1 MLMQSL
7 QVLLVPL
14 VFVFVT
20 YYAGN
25 KWGSKAGYLSFIAL
39 AYSTFLT
46 LVAGWQGGSQEFY
59 NWSPIG
65 LFGLKL
71 DGLSI
76 PLLFII
82 ALLCTLMS
90 LYSIPYMAHIIGADT
105 KQFGL
110 YYALLL
116 LYSIGMMGAV
126 MATNLIEFY
135 LFFEL
140 MLIPSYFLIARWG
153 YGDRD
158 RISFMYFMWTHIGAL
173 SFLAGI
179 LWLGFL
185 AGTPG
190 QPVFDLE
197 KIVAS
202 AIPQD
207 LRLWVTILMVVGLL
221 VKMAAFGLHIWLPHA
236 HAEAPTPIS
245 ALLSPAMI
253 GIGGYAIV
261 RIVMSTLP
269 TAFFQISLALTIWA
283 VVTMLYGGAMALVQ
297 DDIKRLLAY
306 SSISQMGYILLG
318 ISSFQILGVSGSMFQ
333 FVSHGLGKGI
343 LFMVAGAIIL
353 QTHGLRSIS
362 RMGGLASKMPITTTA
377 TLLGF
382 LTIMGIPPTTGFIS
396 EFLIFAGSFNEGFA
410 LGSMLR
416 LALSALAVISTALT
430 AGYSLW
436 AVKRIF
442 FGTLPAELNGV
453 TEAPWTITGPLL
465 VLGSISLVIG
475 IFPDLVEHLLLPAVK
490 LILGG

>member
-1 MLMQSL
+1 MQFQIL
-7 QVLLVPL
+7 QILLVPL
-14 VFVFVT
+14 IFVFIT
-20 YYAGN
+20 YAAGAR
-25 KWGSKAGYLSFIAL
+25 WGAKAGWLSFIAL
-39 AYSTFLT
+39 GYSTFLT
-46 LVAGWQGGSQEFY
+46 LFAGWQGGAQEFY

-65 LFGLKL
+65 LFGLNA
-71 DGLSI
+71 DGLSVPI
-76 PLLFII
+76 LFTI

-90 LYSIPYMAHIIGADT
+90 VYSIPYMRHIIGDDK

-126 MATNLIEFY
+126 LATNLIEFY

-173 SFLAGI
+173 AFLAGI
-179 LWLGFL
+179 LSVGYLS
-185 AGTPG
+185 GT
-190 QPVFDLE
+190 FDIA

-202 AIPQD
+202 TLPVN
-207 LRLWVTILMVVGLL
+207 LRIWIVGLMVVGLL

-261 RIVMSTLP
+261 RLVMTILP
-269 TAFFQISLALTIWA
+269 TALFEISTALAIWA
-283 VVTMLYGGAMALVQ
+283 VVTMFYGGAMALVQ

-306 SSISQMGYILLG
+306 SSVSQMGYILLG
-318 ISSFQILGVSGSMFQ
+318 ISSFQILGVSGGMFQ
-333 FVSHGLGKGI
+333 YVTHGLGKGI
-343 LFMVAGAIIL
+343 LFMVAGAIIM
-353 QTHGLRSIS
+353 QAHGLRSIS
-362 RMGGLASKMPITTTA
+362 KMGGLASKMPITA
-377 TLLGF
+377 IAALIGF

-396 EFLIFAGSFNEGFA
+396 EFLIFAGSFKEAFTLN
-410 LGSMLR
+410 SMLR
-416 LALSALAVISTALT
+416 VALSFLGVISTAIT

-442 FGTLPAELNGV
+442 FGKLPDELSNV
-453 TEAPWTITGPLL
+453 TEASWLVTGPLL
-465 VLGSISLVIG
+465 VLAAVSLILG
-475 IFPDLVEHLLLPAVK
+475 IYPDLVEKFLLPSVK
-490 LILGG
+490 IIVGG

>member
-1 MLMQSL
+1 MQLL
-7 QVLLVPL
+7 QILVVPL

-20 YYAGN
+20 YYAGT
-25 KWGSKAGYLSFIAL
+25 KWGSKAGWLSFFAL
-39 AYSTFLT
+39 AYSTILT
-46 LVAGWQGGSQEFY
+46 LLAGWQGGVQEFY
-59 NWSPIG
+59 QWRPIG
-65 LFGLKL
+65 LFGLNA

-76 PLLFII
+76 PILFTI

-90 LYSIPYMAHIIGADT
+90 LYSMPYMRHIIGEN
-105 KQFGL
+105 KSQFGL

-116 LYSIGMMGAV
+116 LYSTGMMGAV
-126 MATNLIEFY
+126 LATNLIEFY

-140 MLIPSYFLIARWG
+140 MLIPSYFLIAKWG

-173 SFLAGI
+173 AFLVGI
-179 LWLGFL
+179 LSIGYLTGS
-185 AGTPG
+185 
-190 QPVFDLE
+190 FDLATIATE
-197 KIVAS
+197 TIPANLRGIIV
-202 AIPQD
+202 
-207 LRLWVTILMVVGLL
+207 VLMVAGLL

-261 RIVMSTLP
+261 RIVMYVLP
-269 TAFFQISLALTIWA
+269 TAFFEISTALSVWA
-283 VVTMLYGGAMALVQ
+283 VITMFYGGAMALVQ

-306 SSISQMGYILLG
+306 SSVSQMGYILLG
-318 ISSFQILGVSGSMFQ
+318 ISSVQVLGVSGAMFQ
-333 FVSHGLGKGI
+333 YVTHGLGKGI

-362 RMGGLASKMPITTTA
+362 KMGGLASKMPITATA
-377 TLLGF
+377 ALIGF

-396 EFLIFAGSFNEGFA
+396 EFLIFAGAFKSAFA
-410 LGSMLR
+410 LNSMLR
-416 LALSALAVISTALT
+416 ISLSVLGVISTAIT

-442 FGTLPAELNGV
+442 FGKLPDELSTVSEPPMTV
-453 TEAPWTITGPLL
+453 TIPLL
-465 VLGSISLVIG
+465 VLAVVSVILG
-475 IFPDLVEHLLLPAVK
+475 IFPDLVERLLLPAVK
-490 LILGG
+490 VIVGG

>member
-1 MLMQSL
+1 MQIL
-7 QVLLVPL
+7 QILLVPL
-14 VFVFVT
+14 VFVFVA
-20 YYAGN
+20 YYAGV
-25 KWGSKAGYLSFIAL
+25 KWGSKAGYLSFAAL
-39 AYSTFLT
+39 AYSTLLT
-46 LVAGWQGGSQEFY
+46 LLAAWQGGVQEFY
-59 NWSPIG
+59 DWSPIG
-65 LFGLKL
+65 LFGLNA

-76 PLLFII
+76 PILFTIS
-82 ALLCTLMS
+82 LLCTLMS
-90 LYSIPYMAHIIGADT
+90 VYSIPYMAHIMGEQR

-116 LYSIGMMGAV
+116 LYSVGMMGAV
-126 MATNLIEFY
+126 LATNLIEFY

-173 SFLAGI
+173 AFLAGI
-179 LWLGFL
+179 LWIWTLS
-185 AGTPG
+185 GT
-190 QPVFDLE
+190 FDFE
-197 KIVAS
+197 KLLTAT
-202 AIPQD
+202 IPQD
-207 LRLWVTILMVVGLL
+207 YRLWITILMVAGLL

-261 RIVMSTLP
+261 RIVMTTLP

-283 VVTMLYGGAMALVQ
+283 VITMLYGGAMALVQ

-318 ISSFQILGVSGSMFQ
+318 IASFQILGVSGSMFQ
-333 FVSHGLGKGI
+333 YVSHGLGKGI
-343 LFMVAGAIIL
+343 LFMVAGTIIL
-353 QTHGLRSIS
+353 QAHGLRSIA
-362 RMGGLASKMPITTTA
+362 RMGGLAAKMPITATA
-377 TLLGF
+377 ALLGF
-382 LTIMGIPPTTGFIS
+382 LTIMGIPFTSGFVS

-416 LALSALAVISTALT
+416 VSLSALAVISTALT

-436 AVKRIF
+436 AVRRIF
-442 FGTLPAELNGV
+442 FGPLPAELNTV
-453 TEAPWTITGPLL
+453 SEAPWTITGPLV
-465 VLGSISLVIG
+465 VLGATSLVIG
-475 IFPDLVEHLLLPAVK
+475 IYPDIVERLLLPAVK
-490 LILGG
+490 VILGG